1 MLSCQITYSAVS
13 HFLPG
18 LQSLASTFPVRSSDR
33 LLQNRISN
41 VDRWTR
47 QEEDEGDSESDAEAE
62 DLAQSSDSA
71 IGKCTAA
78 RHIWRLFL
86 HALDVKIKTALIKFL
101 PSLYRLLFLD
111 ISSLFWSEKKTLK
124 HIWRISNETEKKV
137 ENTEKDI
144 SNFRVDLFEC
154 FDEGKR

>member
-1 MLSCQITYSAVS
+1 MLSCQIIYSAVS

-33 LLQNRISN
+33 LLENRISN

-78 RHIWRLFL
+78 RHI
-86 HALDVKIKTALIKFL
+86 
-101 PSLYRLLFLD
+101 
-111 ISSLFWSEKKTLK
+111 
-124 HIWRISNETEKKV
+124 
-137 ENTEKDI
+137 
-144 SNFRVDLFEC
+144 
-154 FDEGKR
+154 

>member
-1 MLSCQITYSAVS
+1 MLSCQIIYSAVS

-47 QEEDEGDSESDAEAE
+47 QEEDEGDCESDAEAE

-71 IGKCTAA
+71 IGK
-78 RHIWRLFL
+78 
-86 HALDVKIKTALIKFL
+86 
-101 PSLYRLLFLD
+101 
-111 ISSLFWSEKKTLK
+111 
-124 HIWRISNETEKKV
+124 
-137 ENTEKDI
+137 
-144 SNFRVDLFEC
+144 
-154 FDEGKR
+154 